1 VSKSKMHLMVPRQLV
16 DIFNRVGLVL
26 GFFSFW
32 LAAPEFI
39 GEERLKSWE
48 RRLSSGLL
56 KVPTVLTIASGLLMV
71 LMLGLY
77 IWKVWQLGKLSY
89 KPPIVLVIVL
99 DAIFMMQ
106 SLLEK
111 RLARLVSLV
120 ANHSKFRQG
129 ILFAGAALFTVSF
142 LLQLA
147 ATFPAAK

>member
-1 VSKSKMHLMVPRQLV
+1 MHLMVPRQLV